1 MTIKQY
7 KKKYYICKDDN
18 GKMIY
23 AGDTVELCYPLS
35 IKSSYQS
42 RVYWSRVEGAM
53 VDLHPTSIQL
63 GITGFKPLSNF
74 LGKSEVKIY
83 HDNGEFDIYRTKC
96 VKVKSFYY
104 K

>member
-23 AGDTVELCYPLS
+23 AGDTVELCHPLE

-42 RVYWSRVEGAM
+42 KVYWNRVDGAF
-53 VDLHPTSIQL
+53 VNPHPTHVKI
-63 GITGFKPLSNF
+63 GITSYKTLSGF
-74 LGKSEVKIY
+74 LGKQEFKIY
-83 HDNGEFDIYRTKC
+83 YNDDEFNTYQTKC
-96 VKVKSFYY
+96 IKVKSFYY
-104 K
+104 